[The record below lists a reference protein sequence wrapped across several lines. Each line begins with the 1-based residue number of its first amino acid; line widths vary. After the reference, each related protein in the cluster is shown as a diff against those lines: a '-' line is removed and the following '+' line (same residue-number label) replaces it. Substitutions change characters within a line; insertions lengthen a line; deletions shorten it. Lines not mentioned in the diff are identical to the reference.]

1 MKKIKLYIACVLMV
15 SVLLAGCGDSKEKEG
30 KYTSKEI
37 YDKVAAS
44 VTDMENMTV
53 VDNTTDEG
61 KNAFSYVTEMDLD
74 EIKDF
79 VFAYSADGKADEIV
93 VMQVKDSSNISTA
106 KKDLEERLETRK
118 STFSVYNAEEGTK
131 FSGATVVTKG
141 NYLMLIIGNQ
151 AQNGKYEFNKL
162 FEE

>member
-44 VTDMENMTV
+44 VTDMENMTL

-131 FSGATVVTKG
+131 FSAATVVTKG